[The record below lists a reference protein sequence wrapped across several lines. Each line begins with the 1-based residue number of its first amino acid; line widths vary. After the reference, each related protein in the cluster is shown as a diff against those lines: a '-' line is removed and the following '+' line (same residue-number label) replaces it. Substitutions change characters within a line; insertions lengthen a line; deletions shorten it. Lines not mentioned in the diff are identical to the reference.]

1 MRDGTTGAY
10 DRSAHIAGVLRVCG
24 NHTRSRNRRREGL
37 ETPTQPA
44 QCLCLG
50 YALGSLLTSALAL
63 VLASLW
69 VARKGVFL
77 SIAVLSLALLWRQLP
92 WLRSLKPAP
101 LSSIPGFF
109 KFVLAAAWL
118 IYGLLYFRFALS
130 PETSFDGM
138 AYHLGLVN
146 LWSHAHGLT
155 RVVDMYAALPSG
167 MEMLFLFAF
176 TIGHHSSAALVHF
189 SFLMLLPVLMV
200 LYGIRFGLRGGIAPF
215 AALVVF
221 VTPLVGLVGSIAY
234 NDIALTVVGFAAL
247 YFLQIWRGDRSSPSL
262 IAACA
267 LSGFAFAI
275 KYTGCFLCLFVLAT
289 IVWDLRRESAARLAR
304 TVLVAAALV
313 ALARAISGQELHLVP
328 QSNRPLWQF
337 DFSESVFTRFP
348 GKRIYPR
355 ASPSER
361 HYLDRDP
368 PEPVFPFSEL
378 HIVVEGFAPRF
389 RRPICRHFRAPERE
403 PAQSL
408 PLPAARDIS
417 ARRSSTGASAAKRTC
432 PLQLSPVGWFP
443 ALTRP
448 WPPLR
453 A

>member
-1 MRDGTTGAY
+1 MP
-10 DRSAHIAGVLRVCG
+10 L
-24 NHTRSRNRRREGL
+24 
-37 ETPTQPA
+37 
-44 QCLCLG
+44 LG
-50 YALGSLLTSALAL
+50 YALGSLLTSAPAL

-77 SIAVLSLALLWRQLP
+77 SIAVFLSPLMASAPLVTQFEA
-92 WLRSLKPAP
+92 SP
-101 LSSIPGFF
+101 LSSIPGLLQ
-109 KFVLAAAWL
+109 VRPGGGLAHLWTLISVSPYRLKQASTAWHTTWDWSTC
-118 IYGLLYFRFALS
+118 G
-130 PETSFDGM
+130 
-138 AYHLGLVN
+138 
-146 LWSHAHGLT
+146 SHAHGLT
-155 RVVDMYAALPSG
+155 RSVDMYAALPSG

-313 ALARAISGQELHLVP
+313 ALAPAPYLVRNCIWFHNP
-328 QSNRPLWQF
+328 IAPFWQF

-368 PEPVFPFSEL
+368 PEP
-378 HIVVEGFAPRF
+378 
-389 RRPICRHFRAPERE
+389 
-403 PAQSL
+403 
-408 PLPAARDIS
+408 D
-417 ARRSSTGASAAKRTC
+417 
-432 PLQLSPVGWFP
+432 GWRLET
-443 ALTRP
+443 AL
-448 WPPLR
+448 
-453 A
+453 